1 MHHNIYAS
9 ILVMFLTIYA
19 VRALPLTLIRK
30 EIKNPFIQ
38 SFLYYVPYVSLSVMT
53 FPSILSATGN
63 RITGLAGFAAG
74 GILAW
79 IVPGLHRCM
88 CGRLYCGNDPALKRK
103 QPDFTHGKPLENID
117 KNGKQIYNSLIVCP
131 KAGDG
136 EQSIFG
142 IE

>member
-19 VRALPLTLIRK
+19 VRALPLTLIRR
-30 EIKNPFIQ
+30 EIRNPFIQ

-63 RITGLAGFAAG
+63 RITGIVGF
-74 GILAW
+74 
-79 IVPGLHRCM
+79 V
-88 CGRLYCGNDPALKRK
+88 ALKSE
-103 QPDFTHGKPLENID
+103 QTCAEACKPLENID
-117 KNGKQIYNSLIVCP
+117 KNRKQIYNAFIVCQ
-131 KAGDG
+131 KTGDG
-136 EQSIFG
+136 EQFIIG

>member
-63 RITGLAGFAAG
+63 RITGIVGFVAGV
-74 GILAW
+74 ILAW
-79 IVPGLHRCM
+79 VDGNLFRVSIGACVAVYLAEMILH
-88 CGRLYCGNDPALKRK
+88 
-103 QPDFTHGKPLENID
+103 
-117 KNGKQIYNSLIVCP
+117 
-131 KAGDG
+131 
-136 EQSIFG
+136 
-142 IE
+142 